1 MITDIQGTFELHNG
15 VKMPYFG
22 LGVFLTE
29 DGEEVINAVKVA
41 IEVGYRHF
49 DTAAMYL
56 NEEGLGKAI
65 QESDIDRSEL
75 FITSKVWNTDQG
87 FENTIAAFNDSLTR
101 LNLDYLDLYLIH
113 WPLMDK
119 TKGTWQALEQLYKD
133 GKVRAIGVS
142 NFLENHIEDLLK
154 NAEVVPMVNQVEFHP
169 LLVQQGLIDYCKGH
183 KIQYESWSPLIKG
196 KVVNIDL
203 LKEIG
208 NKYGKSAV
216 QVALRWDL
224 QKGVITIPK
233 SVRKDRI
240 ISNADIFDF
249 ELSPDEM
256 SRIDGLDNNERVGLD
271 PHFPFPSNINLSVPP
286 LK

>member
-22 LGVFLTE
+22 LGVFQSE
-29 DGEEVINAVKVA
+29 NGAEVINAVNVA
-41 IEVGYRHF
+41 LEAGYRHF

-65 QESDIDRSEL
+65 HESDIDRSEL

-87 FENTIAAFNDSLTR
+87 FEKTIKAFNDSLTR

-113 WPLMDK
+113 WPIKDK
-119 TKGTWQALEQLYKD
+119 TKGTWRALEQLYKQ

-142 NFLENHIEDLLK
+142 NFLENHIEDLLQ
-154 NAEVVPMVNQVEFHP
+154 NAEIVPMVNQVEFHP
-169 LLVQQGLIDYCKGH
+169 LLVQQDLIDYCKEH
-183 KIQYESWSPLIKG
+183 KIQYEAWSPLIKG
-196 KVVNIDL
+196 KIVNIDL

-208 NKYGKSAV
+208 EKYGKSAV

-249 ELSPDEM
+249 ELSPDEVR
-256 SRIDGLDNNERVGLD
+256 RIDGLDNNERIGLD
-271 PHFPFPSNINLSVPP
+271 PHNPFPSDINLSVPP